1 VGSIDRGAEF
11 LDRAAELKPVVVSPL
26 SLRGA
31 IEKMWRDGLP
41 PGDRSGWPS
50 MDRYYSVPTGLVTIV
65 TGWPGSGKSE
75 WLDALLVHL
84 GHQGWKIAIFSP
96 ENQPL
101 ELHAA
106 KHMEKV
112 SGKPFGHGPTERIG
126 FDEIPEFLDELAGW
140 FHFIHAP
147 SVETSLTVR
156 SVIEAATPWLEK
168 QGPKRGLVIDPWN
181 ELEHSRPSNLSETEY
196 ISKTLSFVRN
206 WARANQIHVWIV
218 AHPQK
223 MRREDG
229 KLPVAKLDMISGSQH
244 WWNKADFGIS
254 IWRDQDDPDN
264 QIIDVHV
271 LKVRFKHTGRVGVI
285 QLRYDRVSGRYHEV
299 ASLRDVKKYA
309 NKGEEE

>member
-1 VGSIDRGAEF
+1 
-11 LDRAAELKPVVVSPL
+11 
-26 SLRGA
+26 
-31 IEKMWRDGLP
+31 
-41 PGDRSGWPS
+41 

-168 QGPKRGLVIDPWN
+168 QGPKRGLVMDPWN
-181 ELEHSRPSNLSETEY
+181 ELEHWRPRELSETEY
-196 ISKTLSFVRN
+196 ISQTLSYVRN
-206 WARANQIHVWIV
+206 WAR
-218 AHPQK
+218 P
-223 MRREDG
+223 RRST
-229 KLPVAKLDMISGSQH
+229 SGSWRTRRNAPRGREVAGAEARH
-244 WWNKADFGIS
+244 DFRLAALVEQGGLRHFHLARSRRTTTIRGRGS
-254 IWRDQDDPDN
+254 RPQGAL
-264 QIIDVHV
+264 QAY
-271 LKVRFKHTGRVGVI
+271 GRVGI
-285 QLRYDRVSGRYHEV
+285 VSV
-299 ASLRDVKKYA
+299 AL
-309 NKGEEE
+309 